1 MEFQLPNTFGKSR
14 HGQPTRIRYSIPFYR
29 HTQIALVI
37 NGFLKQNLLQLRS
50 KLITEHQAG
59 HRKLVLLVV

>member
-1 MEFQLPNTFGKSR
+1 MEFQLPNAFGKSR
-14 HGQPTRIRYSIPFYR
+14 HGQPTHIRYSIPS
-29 HTQIALVI
+29 TVI
-37 NGFLKQNLLQLRS
+37 SKLRLLYGFLKQNLLQLRP